1 MRKCWPAAAAL
12 CGTVPESCHA
22 GSSSQPT
29 RPLPLLPLYLPA
41 PSMQG
46 LCILFCIPTGSGSEG
61 KSVWVPRPA
70 ARAARCLVAQ
80 VGVQKHCLLSHWY
93 GVNAHVNTTPGGI
106 PTAVCG
112 HWELFADVCWAPQ
125 QGQGQRLVFTKGS
138 PLVLSSSPLEVTT
151 SPTKAKVKVK
161 ADNAGWQPRLCPG
174 KKWRLTT
181 PSAETL
187 NHLLTLCSYRNRC
200 TPLLEAHLWGKV
212 HASGRALLLSLGLQP
227 SSQAQLSAWDSLRNT
242 SARGLKVTQFPNNA

>member
-12 CGTVPESCHA
+12 CGTVSESCHA

-46 LCILFCIPTGSGSEG
+46 LCVLFCIPAGSGSEG
-61 KSVWVPRPA
+61 KSVWVPRLA
-70 ARAARCLVAQ
+70 ARAARSLVAQ

-112 HWELFADVCWAPQ
+112 HWELFCKC
-125 QGQGQRLVFTKGS
+125 L
-138 PLVLSSSPLEVTT
+138 LSSPTRARAAAGLYKGISLSPFLKSFRSDHVPYKGE
-151 SPTKAKVKVK
+151 
-161 ADNAGWQPRLCPG
+161 G
-174 KKWRLTT
+174 K
-181 PSAETL
+181 SE
-187 NHLLTLCSYRNRC
+187 
-200 TPLLEAHLWGKV
+200 G
-212 HASGRALLLSLGLQP
+212 
-227 SSQAQLSAWDSLRNT
+227 
-242 SARGLKVTQFPNNA
+242 